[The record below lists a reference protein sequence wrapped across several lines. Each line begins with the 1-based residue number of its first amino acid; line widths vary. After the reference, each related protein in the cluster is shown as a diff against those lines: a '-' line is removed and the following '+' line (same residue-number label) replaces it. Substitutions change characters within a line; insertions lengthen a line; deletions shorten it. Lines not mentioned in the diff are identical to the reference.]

1 MEEPIIEL
9 KNLTMRFGRIR
20 RHYGLKSAILHFF
33 TYVKDRTDVKWFK
46 ALDGVDLS
54 IMKGERIGVVG
65 PNGSGKTTLLSVI
78 GGVYRCFKGE
88 RRVRGHVSMMLALGA
103 GFNNQLSGQ
112 ENIMLNGILQGKTK
126 REMEGLLKDVMD
138 FADIGEFIDAP
149 LYQYSS
155 GMKARLGFGVA
166 TAIKPDILLVDEV
179 MAVGD
184 ADFKK
189 RSEARIKGLLKEG
202 TTLVLVSHSMADIRK
217 YCNRVIR
224 LEHGKIAADGTVEE
238 VLGAEQG
245 KAAETMLR

>member
-9 KNLTMRFGRIR
+9 KGLTMRFGRIR

-33 TYVKDRTDVKWFK
+33 NYVKDRADIKWFK
-46 ALDGVDLS
+46 ALDGVNLS
-54 IMKGERIGVVG
+54 IMKGERVGIVG

-78 GGVYRCFKGE
+78 GGVYRRYQGE
-88 RRVRGHVSMMLALGA
+88 LHVRGRVSMMLALGA
-103 GFNNQLSGQ
+103 GFSNQLSGQ

-126 REMEGLLKDVMD
+126 KEMQGLLRDVVE

-184 ADFKK
+184 ADFKI

-202 TTLVLVSHSMADIRK
+202 TTLVLVSHSPGDIRK
-217 YCNRVIR
+217 YCNRAIK
-224 LEHGKIAADGTVEE
+224 LEHGRVVADGTPDE
-238 VLGAEQG
+238 VL
-245 KAAETMLR
+245 RS

>member
-1 MEEPIIEL
+1 MDEPIIEL

-33 TYVKDRTDVKWFK
+33 TYVKDRADVKWFR
-46 ALDGVDLS
+46 ALDGLCLS
-54 IMKGERIGVVG
+54 IRKGERVGIVG

-78 GGVYRCFKGE
+78 GGVYRRYQGE
-88 RRVRGHVSMMLALGA
+88 VHVRGKVSMMLALGA
-103 GFNNQLSGQ
+103 GFNNQLSGR

-126 REMEGLLKDVMD
+126 KEMELLQKDVID

-184 ADFKK
+184 ADFKS
-189 RSEARIKGLLKEG
+189 RSETRIKGLLKEG
-202 TTLVLVSHSMADIRK
+202 TTLVLVSHSPADIRR
-217 YCNRVIR
+217 YCDRVIR
-224 LEHGKIAADGTVEE
+224 LEHGKVVADGTPDE
-238 VLGAEQG
+238 VL
-245 KAAETMLR
+245 